1 MNGESLSRSPTSS
14 RLISTISDYN
24 YVREGNRC
32 VPVGP
37 EPIPAGVCVGDAPN
51 QTYQGSSGYRLIPGN
66 TCRKD
71 NGGVIKDAPVTKS
84 CDQGEPPH
92 IANFQTKFPQL
103 NLKKG
108 MSPIKLCVFGVV
120 IRGVTDNLAVQIPLS
135 GWTACLLPKL
145 QGMPLCL
152 EGDCI

>member
-1 MNGESLSRSPTSS
+1 M
-14 RLISTISDYN
+14 STTSDYN

-71 NGGVIKDAPVTKS
+71 NGGVIKDAPATKS

-92 IANFQTKFPQL
+92 IHNFQAKFSQL
-103 NLKKG
+103 NLKKA
-108 MSPIKLCVFGVV
+108 MLPIKLYVFVV
-120 IRGVTDNLAVQIPLS
+120 IIQSITDNLAVQIPLS
-135 GWTACLLPKL
+135 GWTPRLLPKL
-145 QGMPLCL
+145 QGMTLYL
-152 EGDCI
+152 EDDRI

>member
-1 MNGESLSRSPTSS
+1 VELIVTSVISLRIPNHTQNTAPARTPTTSGESVSKPPTSS
-14 RLISTISDYN
+14 RLISTTSDYN

-71 NGGVIKDAPVTKS
+71 NGGVIKDDPVTKS
-84 CDQGEPPH
+84 CDQGESPH
-92 IANFQTKFPQL
+92 IHNFQTKSSQL
-103 NLKKG
+103 NLKRA
-108 MSPIKLCVFGVV
+108 MLPIKLCVFGVV
-120 IRGVTDNLAVQIPLS
+120 FGVSLTTL
-135 GWTACLLPKL
+135 
-145 QGMPLCL
+145 
-152 EGDCI
+152 